1 MVQLSYPHMTTG
13 KTIALTIE
21 TLVDKVISLLFNMLS
36 QFVVA
41 VFSEE
46 QASFNFVTAVTICSD
61 FGAQVNKVCHCSHC
75 FLIMLINSSEVWGL

>member
-46 QASFNFVTAVTICSD
+46 QASFNVMAAIAIHSV
-61 FGAQVNKVCHCSHC
+61 FGAQKIQSVTVCIFSPIY
-75 FLIMLINSSEVWGL
+75 LP